1 MQKVLDVF
9 GNQHKPG
16 THTGWVKSLLSWPAH
31 KSPSSDSVCRNPLF
45 LLSTLHTRV
54 LTAQPSV
61 WPLIYWPSSWDSY
74 AFCCSSQLS
83 YNRFSKIVSH
93 GFYFFQIPPGNP
105 LSSKPST
112 LRCRYAKIT
121 LGSYFL
127 ASALQGTL
135 AQISIPFIYDQGQ
148 HTRGHIWKDVKTE
161 YILHRRDKKSQYGL
175 KYSE

>member
-93 GFYFFQIPPGNP
+93 GFYFFSDSSWKPALIQALNPKMSLCKDNLGELLSSLCPPGNP
-105 LSSKPST
+105 GTDFNT
-112 LRCRYAKIT
+112 LYLWSR
-121 LGSYFL
+121 
-127 ASALQGTL
+127 SAYTRSHMEGRKDRVYPPQTGQEESIWT
-135 AQISIPFIYDQGQ
+135 QI
-148 HTRGHIWKDVKTE
+148 
-161 YILHRRDKKSQYGL
+161 
-175 KYSE
+175 